1 MRFEFPLQ
9 HAKNIADHKASLL
22 MGLNAE
28 MFLPTLVLAP
38 GCAQAVPHSC
48 MEPVNAAPAM
58 EFNRLQHKAKHHVC
72 GYPPRA
78 LSAYKYA
85 VH

>member
-38 GCAQAVPHSC
+38 GCAQAHSY
-48 MEPVNAAPAM
+48 MEPVNAAPAK
-58 EFNRLQHKAKHHVC
+58 EFNRHQHKAKHHVC
-72 GYPPRA
+72 GYHPCA